1 MAKEL
6 NAQYEEQVEKLTME
20 LEDLKLL
27 EQRQRLFVKQTNA
40 ELQKREEASIAQM
53 SEANELKRKL
63 RSAQDELSS
72 MRQVLS

>member
-63 RSAQDELSS
+63 RSAQVELSS